1 MHTSQKSTHPQELTQ
16 TLAFIGA
23 GNMAGSIIHG
33 LVESGWPAQSIIASE
48 PDNNKLSVLATT
60 LGIQTTNDNAEAI
73 AKADLVMLAVK
84 PQIMQTVLAPLA
96 PMCQKHKP
104 LIISIAA
111 GISEQAIN
119 RWLGGDMAIVRC
131 MPNTPALLQQGAS
144 GLYANPLVSADQK
157 ALAEQVMNTVGLSL
171 WVNTEEGIDDV
182 TALSGSAPAYFFL
195 MMEAMIA
202 TGEKFGV
209 SKEVATQLVTQT
221 ALGAAMMA
229 KTSTVDI
236 AELRRQV
243 TSPGGT
249 TEQAIIA
256 FEQGG
261 LMALVDA
268 AMTACKEQAKQLAAQ
283 LDKS

>member
-1 MHTSQKSTHPQELTQ
+1 MHTFQKSTHPQELTQ

-33 LVESGWPAQSIIASE
+33 LVESGWPAQNIIASE

-73 AKADLVMLAVK
+73 AKADLVILAVK

-96 PMCQKHKP
+96 PMFQKFKP

-144 GLYANPLVSADQK
+144 GLYANPLVSPDQK

-229 KTSTVDI
+229 KTSTIDI

-261 LMALVDA
+261 LMTLVDT

>member
-1 MHTSQKSTHPQELTQ
+1 
-16 TLAFIGA
+16 
-23 GNMAGSIIHG
+23 
-33 LVESGWPAQSIIASE
+33 
-48 PDNNKLSVLATT
+48 
-60 LGIQTTNDNAEAI
+60 
-73 AKADLVMLAVK
+73 
-84 PQIMQTVLAPLA
+84 
-96 PMCQKHKP
+96 
-104 LIISIAA
+104 
-111 GISEQAIN
+111 
-119 RWLGGDMAIVRC
+119 
-131 MPNTPALLQQGAS
+131 
-144 GLYANPLVSADQK
+144 
-157 ALAEQVMNTVGLSL
+157 
-171 WVNTEEGIDDV
+171 
-182 TALSGSAPAYFFL
+182 
-195 MMEAMIA
+195 MIA

-261 LMALVDA
+261 LMTLVDT

>member
-1 MHTSQKSTHPQELTQ
+1 MHTFQKSTYPQEPTQ

-33 LVESGWPAQSIIASE
+33 LVESGWPAQNIIASE

-73 AKADLVMLAVK
+73 AKADLVILAVK

-96 PMCQKHKP
+96 TMFQKHKP

-144 GLYANPLVSADQK
+144 GLYANPLVSPDQK

-209 SKEVATQLVTQT
+209 SREVATQLVTQT

-261 LMALVDA
+261 LMTLVDT

>member
-1 MHTSQKSTHPQELTQ
+1 MHTTQKSTHSQERAHS
-16 TLAFIGA
+16 LAFIGA
-23 GNMAGSIIHG
+23 GNMAGSIIRG

-48 PDNNKLSVLATT
+48 PDGNKLSALATT
-60 LGIQTTNDNAEAI
+60 LGIQTTSDNAEAI
-73 AKADLVMLAVK
+73 AKADMVILAVK
-84 PQIMQTVLAPLA
+84 PQIMQAVVEPLA
-96 PMCQKHKP
+96 PTLQQHKP
-104 LIISIAA
+104 LLVSIAA
-111 GISEQAIN
+111 GISEQALN
-119 RWLGGDMAIVRC
+119 RWAGGGMAIVRC

-144 GLYANPLVSADQK
+144 GLYANPEVLPEQK
-157 ALAEQVMNTVGLSL
+157 ALAEHVMNTVGVSL
-171 WVNTEEGIDDV
+171 WVDTEEGIDNV

-202 TGEKFGV
+202 AGEKFGV
-209 SKEVATQLVTQT
+209 SKEIATQLVTQT

-229 KTSTVDI
+229 KTSTIDI
-236 AELRRQV
+236 SQLRRQV

-261 LMALVDA
+261 LATLVDT
-268 AMTACKEQAKQLAAQ
+268 AMTACKDQAKTLASQ